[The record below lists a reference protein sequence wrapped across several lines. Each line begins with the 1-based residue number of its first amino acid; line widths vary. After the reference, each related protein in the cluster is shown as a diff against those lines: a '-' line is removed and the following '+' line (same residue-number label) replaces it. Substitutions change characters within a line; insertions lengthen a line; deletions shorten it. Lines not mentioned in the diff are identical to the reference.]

1 MTMENEVADLRR
13 RLQLLEDERE
23 IARLVSQYGPLVDSN
38 SREEAAALWTEDGIY
53 ANDIGS
59 WTGRAE
65 IAEILAGQI
74 HQTLIAGGAAHF
86 LSVPYIVVDG
96 DRAIATNYGLVFR
109 RAGEGFDIFRLISI
123 RWECERTEEGWRVR
137 YRLNQLLD
145 GSALGRRIL
154 ASSEDLEHL
163 DPRASAQA

>member
-1 MTMENEVADLRR
+1 MAMDDEVADLRQ
-13 RLQLLEDERE
+13 RLRLLEDERE
-23 IARLVSQYGPLVDSN
+23 IARLVCHYGPLVDSN
-38 SREEAAALWTEDGIY
+38 SREEAAELWTEDGTY

-65 IAEILAGQI
+65 IAGILAGQI
-74 HQTLIAGGAAHF
+74 HQDLIRGGAAHF

-96 DRAIATNYGLVFR
+96 DRAVATNYGLVFR

-145 GSALGRRIL
+145 GSALGRQIL
-154 ASSEDLEHL
+154 AASEDLEHL
-163 DPRASAQA
+163 DPRVSAKS

>member
-1 MTMENEVADLRR
+1 MAMADEVADLRQ
-13 RLQLLEDERE
+13 RLRLLEDERE
-23 IARLVSQYGPLVDSN
+23 IARLVCHYGPLVDSN
-38 SREEAAALWTEDGIY
+38 SREEAADLWTEDGTY

-65 IAEILAGQI
+65 IAGILAGQI
-74 HQTLIAGGAAHF
+74 HQDLIRGGAAHF

-96 DRAIATNYGLVFR
+96 DRAVATNYGLVFR

-137 YRLNQLLD
+137 YLLNQLLD

-154 ASSEDLEHL
+154 AASEDLEHF
-163 DPRASAQA
+163 DPRVSAKS

>member
-1 MTMENEVADLRR
+1 MTMDNEVADLRR

-23 IARLVSQYGPLVDSN
+23 IARLVSHYGPLVDSN
-38 SREEAAALWTEDGIY
+38 SREEAAELWTEDGTY

-65 IAEILAGQI
+65 IAGILAGQI
-74 HQTLIAGGAAHF
+74 HQTLISGGAAHF

-145 GSALGRRIL
+145 GSALGRQIL
-154 ASSEDLEHL
+154 AAAEDLEHL
-163 DPRASAQA
+163 DPKASAPV